1 MQGGL
6 ALTPR
11 RAAPRRQAPL
21 DDDVAVTEVASV
33 ETVRNDSDDD
43 SQSSLT
49 VNNADPGATGV
60 RWSLISRRV
69 AEGAYGAEL
78 QARVANAGSNALA
91 GRWSQ
96 LLARG

>member
-11 RAAPRRQAPL
+11 RVAPRRQAPL
-21 DDDVAVTEVASV
+21 DDGGAVTEVASV

-49 VNNADPGATGV
+49 VSNADPSATGV
-60 RWSLISRRV
+60 RWSIVRRRI

-78 QARVANAGSNALA
+78 QARVANAGSNALSQ
-91 GRWSQ
+91 RWSQ